1 MRKLFGFFFLF
12 SRIHKGAEGFQK
24 LKVFVNNKTDFLLEG
39 GEGKEKRSFS
49 VWSVLELKTDLE
61 MCENSTIYI
70 FEKYSHLL
78 GSFMC

>member
-1 MRKLFGFFFLF
+1 LF

-49 VWSVLELKTDLE
+49 VWSVLELKTDL
-61 MCENSTIYI
+61 
-70 FEKYSHLL
+70 
-78 GSFMC
+78 